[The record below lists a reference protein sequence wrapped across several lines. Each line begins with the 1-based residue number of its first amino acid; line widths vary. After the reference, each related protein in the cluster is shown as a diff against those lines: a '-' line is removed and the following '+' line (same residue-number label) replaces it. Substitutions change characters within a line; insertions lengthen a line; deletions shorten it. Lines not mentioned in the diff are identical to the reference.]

1 MSVFG
6 KGGSG
11 RADQPAKRGEGTGLT
26 IIAVGTQI
34 TGDIVSDA
42 VVKVE
47 GAIEGTVRAA
57 SQLLV
62 APGAVIH
69 GDVFAREVLVGGV
82 VDGLIEADERVE
94 IQAGAQVDGDIT
106 TQRIQIQEGGRV
118 NGQISMQLP
127 RAAEGAPAP
136 GQAPRAQ

>member
-6 KGGSG
+6 KSSSG
-11 RADQPAKRGEGTGLT
+11 RADQPARRVEGTGLT
-26 IIAVGTQI
+26 IIAVGTQV

-47 GAIEGTVRAA
+47 GMLEGTVRAA

-82 VDGLIEADERVE
+82 IDGLIEAEERVE

-106 TQRIQIQEGGRV
+106 TQRIQIQDGGRV

-127 RAAEGAPAP
+127 RPADGP
-136 GQAPRAQ
+136 QVSGQSSHAD

>member
-6 KGGSG
+6 KGSPA
-11 RADQPAKRGEGTGLT
+11 RADQAARRGEGTGLT
-26 IIAVGTQI
+26 IIAAGTQD

-47 GAIEGTVRAA
+47 GVIEGTVRAA

-62 APGAVIH
+62 APGALVH
-69 GDVFAREVLVGGV
+69 GDVYAREVLVGGE
-82 VDGLIEADERVE
+82 VDGLIQAEERVE
-94 IQAGAQVDGDIT
+94 IQTGAQVNGDIT
-106 TQRIQIQEGGRV
+106 TQRIQIQDGGRV

-127 RAAEGAPAP
+127 RATEGEPAEGKTA
-136 GQAPRAQ
+136 